1 MSGHLNY
8 EDEGK
13 AICKVGKKT
22 LYIND
27 KSIEDGFNTFIP
39 KGDLVIQQIP
49 DPKTERSIL
58 YITAPSGSGK
68 SYYSKEYI
76 GEYHK
81 VYPKRPVF
89 VFSSLDDDITLDKI
103 KYLKRINIKKPEFLS
118 MELTAEDFK
127 DSLVIFD
134 DTDCITQKAIKLKV
148 QSILGSILET
158 GRHFNVSVIYTSH
171 IATAGND
178 TKKILNEC
186 HSITI
191 FPKNMG
197 NKSSKY
203 LFDQYLGLSKE
214 EIKKVKSMSGRW
226 VTIAKTYPMVIFG
239 EKEAFCRTNV

>member
-1 MSGHLNY
+1 MSGHLNF
-8 EDEGK
+8 EEEGK
-13 AICKVGKKT
+13 LICKIGKKS
-22 LYIND
+22 LFIND
-27 KSIEDGFNTFIP
+27 KIVEDGFNTFIP
-39 KGDLVIQQIP
+39 KGDLLIQQVP

-76 GEYHK
+76 YEYHK
-81 VYPKRPVF
+81 LYPKRPIF

-103 KYLKRINIKKPEFLS
+103 KYLKRINIKKSEFLS

-214 EIKKVKSMSGRW
+214 EIKKVKSMTGRW
-226 VTIAKTYPMVIFG
+226 VTISKTYPMCIFS